1 MSKFEQTAVV
11 AEGIK
16 TWNRTLAE
24 SKTEEIQPKIVITR
38 FPFESALG
46 GEEFHT
52 MEIAKFYRSQGAKV
66 SFWGSCKVLQE
77 LFENEG
83 YDISKKWLSKPPVSL
98 GRLIWFSLISPIL
111 FWKGLWDVMKLRSKY
126 GSSLR
131 LYMLSFT
138 EKLIYSPWCFLLGV
152 KSVWVE
158 HARFGN
164 WFHKNPWKVWYKY
177 WASKPNVTLVTVSE
191 LMKKEMKVEGVEVI
205 VNAIDGTRF
214 KKIKDASSLPKN
226 VRKAFAGRSMDVG
239 FVGRLSEDK
248 GIRLIAEAASGL
260 PEVGFICCGKGE
272 LGRLLKLDNTYKVNW
287 LDNKLIPCFMQNI
300 DLLVL
305 PATMTDPFGLVV
317 LEAMHAGTPVL
328 MTDKCGVAWHLEDE
342 INAFVCKPEEFVE
355 RLGEI
360 VENPDLIKK
369 VTSNLAVGLE
379 QFDYQTML
387 DRYWKVI
394 V

>member
-1 MSKFEQTAVV
+1 MSKFEQSAAV
-11 AEGIK
+11 AEGMK
-16 TWNRTLAE
+16 TW
-24 SKTEEIQPKIVITR
+24 SKDFTEVKLEEIQPEIVITR
-38 FPFESALG
+38 FPYESSLG

-52 MEIAKFYRSQGAKV
+52 MEIAKFYRSQGAQV
-66 SFWGSCKVLQE
+66 SFWGSCKVLQD
-77 LFENEG
+77 LFKNEG
-83 YDISKKWLSKPPVSL
+83 YDISKKWLSKPPVTFF
-98 GRLIWFSLISPIL
+98 RLIWFSLLSPIL
-111 FWKGLWDVMKLRSKY
+111 FIKGMWDVFSLKRKK
-126 GSSLR
+126 GNGLR

-138 EKLIYSPWCFLLGV
+138 EKLIYSPWCFLFGV

-164 WFHKNPWKVWYKY
+164 WFHKNPWKIWYKY
-177 WASKPNVTLVTVSE
+177 WSRKKNVTVVTVSE
-191 LMKKEMKVEGVEVI
+191 LMKKEMNVDRVEVI

-214 KKIKDASSLPKN
+214 KKIRDASSLPKN
-226 VRKAFAGRSMDVG
+226 VRKAFAGRSMDIG

-248 GIRLIAEAASGL
+248 GIKLIAEAAAEL

-272 LGRLLKLDNTYKVNW
+272 LGNLLKLDNTYRVDW
-287 LDNKLIPCFMQNI
+287 LDNKLMPCFMQNI

-328 MTDKCGVAWHLEDE
+328 MTDKCGVAWHLEDAV
-342 INAFVCKPEEFVE
+342 NAFVCKPEEFVE

-360 VENPDLIKK
+360 VKNPDLLKK
-369 VTSNLAVGLE
+369 VSGNLASGLE
-379 QFDYQTML
+379 QFDYQIML
-387 DRYWKVI
+387 DKYWRVI